1 MKQRSAFRFQFRT
14 KNGHSGSL
22 EMILHRETHRIELF
36 RGCGKMLIQGRFFT
50 AAAEQLPL
58 NR

>member
-36 RGCGKMLIQGRFFT
+36 PGCGKMLIQGRFFT
-50 AAAEQLPL
+50 AVAAQLPP
-58 NR
+58 